1 MSMYKC
7 PIDYYIDN
15 LVFNMDKSCWAI
27 YRLTGFNYDYLS
39 TTGKVNKLV
48 QLARVYSGIMSYAQI
63 LVIPINKDIEEHF
76 KSLKNRLNKNDI
88 LYESATKQID
98 LTQKYLEDKTE
109 LAGQVNDYATYFVVK
124 LSEASEYEAIEK
136 ITDFLHYVIKDPVNA
151 INVQMNLDTKD
162 ILASKIEAYRK
173 MANRWLDENKYKMSM
188 EAVSTEE
195 AQWIIRRIASRGTG
209 TQTQLFYQSMEDRRC
224 VPDADTVMINREQ
237 IVRPYHRNTVNLF
250 SGSIENQGRYLKVTT
265 GFTTSYQTFLP
276 IVWLPEQSEFPGK
289 EWLYELQQQNM
300 QAELCIHIKAIPHKS
315 ALHQLEL
322 KKREIESQ
330 IEHVEEAS
338 ADVPDDLFVSQEYA
352 NYMEKELKEDRSP
365 ILESSITICL
375 ADSDLE
381 KLERKC
387 ARVKEL
393 YDDMNIIVERPMGDQ
408 FKLYMSFIP
417 SVRLPIKDFVLRL
430 TPVTLASGIVGV
442 TRELGD
448 DRGGYI
454 GTTGREGKSVYYAPE
469 LACLQNMSPAAT
481 FFGDLGTGKSFNA
494 NILVYQMVLYGGY
507 ALIIDPKGERSHWER
522 DLIILR
528 GLISTVTL
536 GAAAEDRGKLDPYNI
551 YSDNIREAHELT
563 LNVISDLFGLDPKS
577 DEYIAVLE
585 AQKMMQPSP
594 GPNCMLKLSRLLEE
608 IPEDDNLHEPAKKLA
623 RRINLYRDNGMA
635 GLLMGDGTESA
646 INLNNRLNIIQL
658 QNLKMP
664 SPETPKQDYS
674 RDEVLSVVIFGV
686 VSAFVRKFALVKRPV
701 PKGVL
706 VDESWAISASK
717 EGRSMEEFISRMGRS
732 LYTCII
738 YNGHSTK
745 DLPTEGIRNSI
756 TYKFVFR
763 SRNNEKESERLLEY
777 LGLEVTPENMS
788 VIQNLGAGQC
798 LFKDLYGR
806 VGVLQ
811 FDPVF
816 QDLFDVFSTTPTE
829 NVEESLPS
837 VPDAREAAAP
847 VPDAREAAAPVPD
860 AREAAAPVPDARE
873 AAAPVPDVREAAAP
887 VPDAREAAA
896 PVSDA
901 REVIEP
907 IPKMAIMDDLDFDFN
922 DLFEKEII

>member
-1 MSMYKC
+1 M
-7 PIDYYIDN
+7 
-15 LVFNMDKSCWAI
+15 
-27 YRLTGFNYDYLS
+27 
-39 TTGKVNKLV
+39 
-48 QLARVYSGIMSYAQI
+48 
-63 LVIPINKDIEEHF
+63 
-76 KSLKNRLNKNDI
+76 
-88 LYESATKQID
+88 
-98 LTQKYLEDKTE
+98 
-109 LAGQVNDYATYFVVK
+109 
-124 LSEASEYEAIEK
+124 
-136 ITDFLHYVIKDPVNA
+136 
-151 INVQMNLDTKD
+151 
-162 ILASKIEAYRK
+162 
-173 MANRWLDENKYKMSM
+173 
-188 EAVSTEE
+188 
-195 AQWIIRRIASRGTG
+195 
-209 TQTQLFYQSMEDRRC
+209 
-224 VPDADTVMINREQ
+224 
-237 IVRPYHRNTVNLF
+237 
-250 SGSIENQGRYLKVTT
+250 KVTT
-265 GFTTSYQTFLP
+265 GFATSYQTFLP

-300 QAELCIHIKAIPHKS
+300 QAELCIHIKAIPHKL

-536 GAAAEDRGKLDPYNI
+536 GAADEDRGKLDPYNI

-664 SPETPKQDYS
+664 STGLQQ
-674 RDEVLSVVIFGV
+674 
-686 VSAFVRKFALVKRPV
+686 
-701 PKGVL
+701 
-706 VDESWAISASK
+706 
-717 EGRSMEEFISRMGRS
+717 GRS
-732 LYTCII
+732 
-738 YNGHSTK
+738 
-745 DLPTEGIRNSI
+745 
-756 TYKFVFR
+756 
-763 SRNNEKESERLLEY
+763 SER
-777 LGLEVTPENMS
+777 GHIWRSICIRAKICFSKKTCTKRGV
-788 VIQNLGAGQC
+788 
-798 LFKDLYGR
+798 GR
-806 VGVLQ
+806 
-811 FDPVF
+811 
-816 QDLFDVFSTTPTE
+816 
-829 NVEESLPS
+829 
-837 VPDAREAAAP
+837 
-847 VPDAREAAAPVPD
+847 
-860 AREAAAPVPDARE
+860 
-873 AAAPVPDVREAAAP
+873 
-887 VPDAREAAA
+887 
-896 PVSDA
+896 
-901 REVIEP
+901 
-907 IPKMAIMDDLDFDFN
+907 
-922 DLFEKEII
+922 